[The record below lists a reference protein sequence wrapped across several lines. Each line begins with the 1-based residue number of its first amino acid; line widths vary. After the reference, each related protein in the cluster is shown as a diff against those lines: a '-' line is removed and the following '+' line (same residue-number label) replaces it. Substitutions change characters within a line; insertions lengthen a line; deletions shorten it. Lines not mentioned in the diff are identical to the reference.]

1 MITAENF
8 FEKDHILENER
19 ARLEP
24 LTENHFEL
32 LLPIALHTELWEFT
46 GAKVRSEADFKRYFD
61 TALAE
66 KKSGNSYPFAIYD
79 KQHNQYAGCTRY
91 GNISFPNKRMEIG
104 WTWYHPAL
112 QRTGINKA
120 SKSLLLSFGFETLG
134 LNRIELKTSILN
146 LKSQGAMLKIGAVK
160 EGVLRSHM
168 INEDG
173 LVRDTVYFSFIAPE
187 WPSIKETIFKEF
199 VNIPQSR

>member
-1 MITAENF
+1 MITAGNF
-8 FEKDHILENER
+8 FEQDHVLENER

-24 LTENHFEL
+24 LTEKHFEL
-32 LLPIALHTELWEFT
+32 LLPIAMHTELWEFT
-46 GAKVRSEADFKRYFD
+46 GAKVRSEADFERYFD
-61 TALAE
+61 AALAE
-66 KKSGNSYPFAIYD
+66 KKAGTSYPFAIYD

-91 GNISFPNKRMEIG
+91 GNISFPNKRVEIG

-120 SKSLLLSFGFETLG
+120 CKFLLLSFGFEALG
-134 LNRIELKTSILN
+134 LNRIELKTSVLN
-146 LKSQGAMLKIGAVK
+146 LKSQDAMLKIGAVK

-173 LVRDTVYFSFIAPE
+173 LVRDTMYFSFINKDWYE
-187 WPSIKETIFKEF
+187 TKETIFKEF
-199 VNIPQSR
+199 INIP